1 MHKKLTESTLS
12 TLTTLNREE
21 HHVTLQHMSVVE
33 AHSEEGV
40 TAIPD
45 ISHALQK
52 KSTNDS

>member
-21 HHVTLQHMSVVE
+21 HHVTLQHMSVLE